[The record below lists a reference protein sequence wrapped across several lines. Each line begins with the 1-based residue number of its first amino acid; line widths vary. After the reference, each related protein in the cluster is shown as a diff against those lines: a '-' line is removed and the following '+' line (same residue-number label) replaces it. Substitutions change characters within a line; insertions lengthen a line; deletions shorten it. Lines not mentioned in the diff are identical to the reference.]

1 MSVKVY
7 FQEPVVNAIGSCLYA
22 TARWSEP
29 SNLFTK
35 RRNFVVKF
43 LFWVTFLCVVGH
55 FLFRK
60 HFYSEALKEELFM
73 KLEFL
78 LK

>member
-1 MSVKVY
+1 MLQLDGLSLLTYSLK
-7 FQEPVVNAIGSCLYA
+7 EETL
-22 TARWSEP
+22 
-29 SNLFTK
+29 LL
-35 RRNFVVKF
+35 KF